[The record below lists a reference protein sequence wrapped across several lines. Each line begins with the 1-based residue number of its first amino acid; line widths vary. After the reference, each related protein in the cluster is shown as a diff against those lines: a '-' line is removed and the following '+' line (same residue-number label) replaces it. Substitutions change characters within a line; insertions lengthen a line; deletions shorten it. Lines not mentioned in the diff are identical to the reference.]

1 MKRTSA
7 ICVVL
12 MVIVAGCQRQTST
25 NMPVA
30 KIDDQT
36 LTVDDIRFRFDSS
49 RGFSQS
55 QLQQY
60 LQRWIRDE
68 LLYREA
74 VSRGLGTSKEI
85 DEQLEKAR
93 RQLVINALLEREVY
107 NEKSE
112 SSTPEEIRAYYDTH
126 KDEFLLRSDM
136 ALVSYMVF
144 SDRDAASS
152 FRNTVLRG
160 TPWGEAVRLT
170 LSHSEQMLKVLT
182 KGDSLYHT
190 QASLLPAELWR
201 VASSTPANQ
210 PSFPI
215 RTSEGYYVIL
225 VWKFARLGQPADVRF
240 FEGEIRSRL
249 SMERRSKLYN
259 SLVENLRAKHSVQI
273 LVGSSGGDSTR
284 TKSVE

>member
-1 MKRTSA
+1 MRRISA
-7 ICVVL
+7 ICIVL
-12 MVIVAGCQRQTST
+12 TVIIAGCQRQPST

-30 KIDDQT
+30 KIDDQL
-36 LTVDDIRFRFDSS
+36 LTVDDVHFRFDSS

-74 VSRGLGTSKEI
+74 VARGLGTSTEI
-85 DEQLEKAR
+85 GEQLERAR
-93 RQLVINALLEREVY
+93 RQLVINALLEQEVY
-107 NEKSE
+107 SEKSE
-112 SSTPEEIRAYYDTH
+112 SNTPEEIRSYYDTH

-144 SDRDAASS
+144 SDRDAANS

-160 TPWGEAVRLT
+160 TLWGDAVRQT
-170 LSHSEQMLKVLT
+170 LSNAEQMLKVLT

-190 QASLLPAELWR
+190 QASLLPPELWR

-210 PSFPI
+210 PSFPVK
-215 RTSEGYYVIL
+215 TSEGYYVIL
-225 VWKFARLGQPADVRF
+225 VWKFARPGQPADVRF

-259 SLVENLRAKHSVQI
+259 ALVENLRAKHSVQI
-273 LVGSSGGDSTR
+273 LVGSSEDSTQM
-284 TKSVE
+284 KSAE

>member
-1 MKRTSA
+1 MIRINA
-7 ICVVL
+7 IFIVL
-12 MVIVAGCQRQTST
+12 TVFIAGCQRQPST

-30 KIDDQT
+30 KIDDQL
-36 LTVDDIRFRFDSS
+36 LTVDDVHFRFDSS

-74 VSRGLGTSKEI
+74 VARGLGTSTEI
-85 DEQLEKAR
+85 GEQLERAR
-93 RQLVINALLEREVY
+93 RQLVINALLEQEVY
-107 NEKSE
+107 SEKSE
-112 SSTPEEIRAYYDTH
+112 SNTPEEIRSYYDTH

-144 SDRDAASS
+144 SDRDAANS

-160 TPWGEAVRLT
+160 TLWGDAVRQT
-170 LSHSEQMLKVLT
+170 LSNSVQMLKVLT

-190 QASLLPAELWR
+190 QASLLPPELWR

-210 PSFPI
+210 PSFPVK
-215 RTSEGYYVIL
+215 TSEGYYVIL
-225 VWKFARLGQPADVRF
+225 VWKFARPGQPADVRF

-259 SLVENLRAKHSVQI
+259 ALVENLRAKHSVQI
-273 LVGSSGGDSTR
+273 LVGSSEDSTQM
-284 TKSVE
+284 KSAE

>member
-1 MKRTSA
+1 MRRISA
-7 ICVVL
+7 ICIVL
-12 MVIVAGCQRQTST
+12 TVIIAGCQRQPST

-30 KIDDQT
+30 KIDDQL
-36 LTVDDIRFRFDSS
+36 LTVDDVHFRFDSS

-74 VSRGLGTSKEI
+74 VARGLGTSTEI
-85 DEQLEKAR
+85 GEQLERAR
-93 RQLVINALLEREVY
+93 RQLVINALLEQEVY
-107 NEKSE
+107 SEKSE
-112 SSTPEEIRAYYDTH
+112 SNTPEEIRSYYDTH

-144 SDRDAASS
+144 SDRDAANS

-160 TPWGEAVRLT
+160 TLWGDAVRQT
-170 LSHSEQMLKVLT
+170 LSNSVQMLKVLT

-190 QASLLPAELWR
+190 QASLLPPELWR

-210 PSFPI
+210 PSFPVK
-215 RTSEGYYVIL
+215 TSEGYYVIL
-225 VWKFARLGQPADVRF
+225 VWKFARPGQPADVRF

-259 SLVENLRAKHSVQI
+259 ALVENLRAKHSVQI
-273 LVGSSGGDSTR
+273 LVGSSEDSTQM
-284 TKSVE
+284 KSAE

>member
-1 MKRTSA
+1 VRRISA
-7 ICVVL
+7 ICIVL
-12 MVIVAGCQRQTST
+12 TVIIAGCQRQPST

-30 KIDDQT
+30 KIDDQL
-36 LTVDDIRFRFDSS
+36 LTVDDVHFRFDSS

-74 VSRGLGTSKEI
+74 VARGLGTSTEI
-85 DEQLEKAR
+85 GEQLERAR
-93 RQLVINALLEREVY
+93 RQLVINALLEQEVY
-107 NEKSE
+107 SEKSE
-112 SSTPEEIRAYYDTH
+112 SNTPEEIRSYYDTH

-144 SDRDAASS
+144 SDRDAANS

-160 TPWGEAVRLT
+160 TLWGDAVRQT
-170 LSHSEQMLKVLT
+170 LSNSVQMLKVLT

-190 QASLLPAELWR
+190 QASLLPPELWR

-210 PSFPI
+210 PSFPVK
-215 RTSEGYYVIL
+215 TSEGYYVIL
-225 VWKFARLGQPADVRF
+225 VWKFARPGQPADVRF

-259 SLVENLRAKHSVQI
+259 ALVENLRAKHSVQI
-273 LVGSSGGDSTR
+273 LVGSSEDSTQM
-284 TKSVE
+284 KSAE